1 MRSRG
6 RAAGAPDW
14 WADGSGRGQGAAQPP
29 ATCFLA
35 VHSVWEEWGSWSLC
49 SRRCGRGSRSR
60 MRTCVP
66 PQHGGK
72 ACEGPELQTKLCS
85 MAACPGQ

>member
-1 MRSRG
+1 
-6 RAAGAPDW
+6 
-14 WADGSGRGQGAAQPP
+14 
-29 ATCFLA
+29 
-35 VHSVWEEWGSWSLC
+35 
-49 SRRCGRGSRSR
+49 

>member
-1 MRSRG
+1 MRSG
-6 RAAGAPDW
+6 RRTAGAPDW
-14 WADGSGRGQGAAQPP
+14 WADGEWAGPKCGP
-29 ATCFLA
+29 ATAPCFLA
-35 VHSVWEEWGSWSLC
+35 VHGVWEEWGSWSLC
-49 SRRCGRGSRSR
+49 SRSCGRGSRSR